1 MRKKTRFP
9 WQLCPAE
16 ASSTMDGGMDGDFWN
31 NGAAIELIS

>member
-16 ASSTMDGGMDGDFWN
+16 ASSMDGWMDGDFSN